1 MAEEQAGQQPGFGLW
16 SLPRE
21 VLEHALVH
29 RGGARAAAMLAC
41 TCREL
46 RAMVMGER
54 PGEGIL
60 CREDDLLPE
69 NIGSIGGVVAFHG
82 VLQMT
87 RAVVVEPGVAL
98 TIRGPGRLENASDNA
113 VYQFEPHRLR
123 VMDGGSLTLEDVVLE
138 GTGVE
143 VMPGGTARLARVEI
157 LRPRTCSAGM
167 ARHPPID
174 TRLSRARAAVDVD
187 VGGELELDGV
197 TIQGR
202 GQYTTEGIS
211 VSGHAAIKNT
221 RIERC
226 EVGVRVI
233 GRRAK
238 AEVTGGLVLARLR
251 GISVSWG
258 GEATLADALVKD
270 EPSARQVGVVVVD
283 KGSKATVTGGALSCI
298 KVSGG
303 GHVVVNHA
311 QVRPRRAST
320 EERCGDARQV
330 LVVSEPGSKAVVTG
344 GSVGGGQCYD
354 SVWAGAWAGRGDG
367 VCVWGGGHVVLA
379 HVAVGENQGSGI
391 FVHGEGSRAE
401 VTGGSVRGS
410 KEHDGIDARGGGYAL
425 VKGVRVED
433 NQQTGVSAFGQ
444 GSRVE
449 VKGGSVTG
457 SKVNGISAAAGGHAL
472 VMKGVRVED
481 NQQTGVFAFGQ
492 GSRVEVKGGSVTGS
506 KVNGISAAAG
516 GHALV
521 KGVRVTDNRQTGV
534 LAFGQGSRVEVDGGS
549 VTGSKVNGID
559 ARGSGY
565 ALVKGV
571 RVEDNQHTGVLAFDQ
586 GSRVEVEGGS
596 VTGSKVNGIGAR
608 GGGYALVKGVRVED
622 NQQTGVLAFGQGSRV
637 EVEGGSVTGSRGSGG
652 IRVQYGGHAVV
663 TGVRVED

>member
-433 NQQTGVSAFGQ
+433 NQQTGV
-444 GSRVE
+444 
-449 VKGGSVTG
+449 
-457 SKVNGISAAAGGHAL
+457 
-472 VMKGVRVED
+472 
-481 NQQTGVFAFGQ
+481 FAFGQ